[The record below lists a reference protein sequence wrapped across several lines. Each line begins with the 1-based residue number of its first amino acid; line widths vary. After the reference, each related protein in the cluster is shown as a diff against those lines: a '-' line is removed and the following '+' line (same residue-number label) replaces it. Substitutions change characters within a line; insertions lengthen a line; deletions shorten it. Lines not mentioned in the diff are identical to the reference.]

1 MGFFEQNRRP
11 TVARAPRPGSDASW
25 GTGRW
30 FGRRARREVTAR
42 SRVSRPRRSC
52 LRIVRPA
59 FHLAQPH
66 RGVARTLGSQHHG
79 AAPSMQP
86 PPRRALRVQRLAA
99 SKHTVYQLGRGLLVV
114 FKPRGHV
121 ERAHAHGHA
130 QRLILLRGT
139 LVVQLDDRR
148 VVLTAGSA
156 PFVVPAGRRH
166 ATRARMDTWLLV
178 TSNPAGPR
186 RERATR
192 RPSGAR
198 GAGG

>member
-1 MGFFEQNRRP
+1 
-11 TVARAPRPGSDASW
+11 
-25 GTGRW
+25 
-30 FGRRARREVTAR
+30 
-42 SRVSRPRRSC
+42 
-52 LRIVRPA
+52 
-59 FHLAQPH
+59 
-66 RGVARTLGSQHHG
+66 
-79 AAPSMQP
+79 MQP

-99 SKHTVYQLGRGLLVV
+99 SKHTVYQLRRGLLVV

-121 ERAHAHGHA
+121 ARAHAHRHA
-130 QRLILLRGT
+130 QRLVLLRGT
-139 LVVQLDDRR
+139 LVVQLDDWA

-166 ATRARMDTWLLV
+166 ATRARMDTWLLI

-186 RERATR
+186 QERATR